1 MVNKDNYVVIMAG
14 GVGTRL
20 WPFSRNSRPK
30 QFHDLLGVG
39 SSLLQQSVSRFSDIC
54 PFENIYIV
62 TNEMYYGLVKEQL
75 PHLNDHQ
82 ILLEPMMR
90 NTAPC
95 VAYASYKILKQNPQ
109 ANIVVS
115 PADQVI
121 RQEGL
126 FQQTILKAL
135 ADTQK
140 SEHLVTL
147 GIKPTRPDTGYGYIQ
162 FFEEDIDEVKRVK
175 MFLEKPELEMAK
187 QFLASGDFVWNAGIF
202 VWNVQT
208 IVKAFQNYMPEVAD
222 IFADAQKDFYTDKEL
237 NTIKKAYSICPSKS
251 IDHGIMEKAYQ
262 DEMVYVVLSEF
273 DWSDLGTWKSL
284 YEESEKNEDKN
295 VITGNVMAYEV
306 KNCIIKTSK
315 DKLVVVQGLEDYIV
329 AEFDDVVLICKKDEE
344 QKVKDFVADAKS
356 KGAKF
361 V

>member
-1 MVNKDNYVVIMAG
+1 MVNKNNYVVIMAG

-39 SSLLQQSVSRFSDIC
+39 SSLLQQSVRRFSDIC
-54 PFENIYIV
+54 PLENIFIV
-62 TNEMYYGLVKEQL
+62 TNEIYYALVKEQL
-75 PHLNDHQ
+75 PNLNDHQ

-95 VAYASYKILKQNPQ
+95 IAYASYKIVKQNSQ

-135 ADTQK
+135 TDTQS

-162 FFEEDIDEVKRVK
+162 FYESDHHEVKKVK
-175 MFLEKPELEMAK
+175 MFAEKPALPMAEK
-187 QFLASGDFVWNAGIF
+187 FLASGDFVWNAGIF
-202 VWNVQT
+202 VWNGQT
-208 IVKAFQNYMPEVAD
+208 IIRAFEEYMPDVAD
-222 IFADAQKDFYTDKEL
+222 IFAEAQVHFYTDNEL
-237 NTIKKAYSICPSKS
+237 NAIKKAYSICPSKS
-251 IDHGIMEKAYQ
+251 IDYGIMEQAGQEEK
-262 DEMVYVVLSEF
+262 VYVLLSEF

-284 YEESEKNEDKN
+284 YEESKKNEQKN
-295 VITGNVMAYEV
+295 VITGNVMTYDV
-306 KNCIIKTSK
+306 QNCIIKTPK
-315 DKLVVVQGLEDYIV
+315 DKLVVIQGLEDYIV
-329 AEFDDVVLICKKDEE
+329 AEFDDVLLICKKDEE
-344 QKVKDFVADAKS
+344 QKVRDFVADAKN

>member
-1 MVNKDNYVVIMAG
+1 MVNKNNYVVIMAG

-39 SSLLQQSVSRFSDIC
+39 SSLLQQSVNRFSDIC

-75 PHLNDHQ
+75 PNLNDHQ

-95 VAYASYKILKQNPQ
+95 IAYASYKIMKQNPQ
-109 ANIVVS
+109 ANMVVS

-126 FQQTILKAL
+126 FQQTVLKAL
-135 ADTQK
+135 GDTQNN
-140 SEHLVTL
+140 EHLVTL

-162 FFEEDIDEVKRVK
+162 FFEGDNQDVKKVK
-175 MFLEKPELEMAK
+175 MFAEKPELEMAK

-202 VWNVQT
+202 VWNIQT
-208 IVKAFQNYMPEVAD
+208 IVKAFQEYMPEVAD
-222 IFADAQKDFYTDKEL
+222 VFAEAQQHFYTDNEL
-237 NTIKKAYSICPSKS
+237 NAIKKAYSICPTKS

-284 YEESEKNEDKN
+284 YEESEKTEDKN
-295 VITGNVMAYEV
+295 VITGNVMAYDV
-306 KNCIIKTSK
+306 KNCIIKASK
-315 DKLVVVQGLEDYIV
+315 DKLLVVQGLEDYII

-344 QKVKDFVADAKS
+344 QKVRDFVADAKN